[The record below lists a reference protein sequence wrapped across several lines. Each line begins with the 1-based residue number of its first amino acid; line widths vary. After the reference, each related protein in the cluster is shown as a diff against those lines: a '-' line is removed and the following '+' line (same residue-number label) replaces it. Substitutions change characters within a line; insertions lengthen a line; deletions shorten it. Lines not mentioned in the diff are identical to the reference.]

1 MLDALVLNI
10 GRRIPYHPGWL
21 AKKGRR
27 GSYPLLP
34 RPRLPASQRLSPTVK
49 APLLPPLF
57 PNTLPK
63 KLQFVFLWGG
73 FCHGYQTLPPPH
85 KRGKKGISYLRGKSL
100 SISSSCQLFS
110 ATVGYLTLLS
120 MWDRGGCLHF
130 RTNEINL
137 FKGTDKQKIL
147 HWPLFCHRGRCE
159 ASDFVRNS
167 YKFPYP
173 RRVFLVPT
181 ALMRHP
187 QL

>member
-1 MLDALVLNI
+1 MLQWQFFLLYTIKKIAHFWGMLDALVLNI
-10 GRRIPYHPGWL
+10 GRRISYHPGWL

-34 RPRLPASQRLSPTVK
+34 SRRLPASQRLSPTVK

-100 SISSSCQLFS
+100 SISSCCQLFS

-130 RTNEINL
+130 RTNEIKMVQRHGQTKKL
-137 FKGTDKQKIL
+137 IL
-147 HWPLFCHRGRCE
+147 TT
-159 ASDFVRNS
+159 
-167 YKFPYP
+167 
-173 RRVFLVPT
+173 FLPSWQVWGIR
-181 ALMRHP
+181 LCSK
-187 QL
+187 LL